1 MEKVK
6 RPEELIAAA
15 ARQGVKVEITEAEIV
30 LLYMENHGYDLLMG
44 EEYNLM
50 LHDQTDGDNHDAD
63 GPQTIRDIFDMC
75 MELNEEL
82 LLDACSVREPDAET
96 QLDLR
101 KDRLILEGLQER
113 AAAAVP
119 PTLRRY
125 NVTVTE
131 YWKKSVPVMSA
142 SWAEAEMKVRQM
154 KADGEVTMSPAN
166 YAGATFSAEG

>member
-6 RPEELIAAA
+6 RPEELIAAT
-15 ARQGVKVEITEAEIV
+15 ARQGVTVEITEAEIV
-30 LLYMENHGYDLLMG
+30 LLYVENHGYDLLMG
-44 EEYNLM
+44 EEYSLT

-63 GPQTIRDIFDMC
+63 GPQTIRDIFEMC

-82 LLDACSVREPDAET
+82 LLDACSAREPDAET

-101 KDRLILEGLQER
+101 KDRLILEGLLQK

-125 NVTVTE
+125 NVAVIE
-131 YWKKSVPVMSA
+131 HWKKVVPVMAA

-154 KADGEVTMSPAN
+154 QADGEVTMSPAD
-166 YAGATFSAEG
+166 YAGATFSTEG